1 MKVGVTVN
9 RKNDQKVFLENITV
23 MKKLIIALF
32 IGMSLVACDQ
42 EETLITP
49 SFKESVE
56 FDVVNPEF
64 EVVDALKAENIKNVA
79 EDADFN
85 GTVNL
90 NDIWIEVKMNNSNQA
105 DIAKL
110 NLSMMV
116 DGSEVSLLNEDA
128 FVALENEVTV
138 VPLVKILSEEGRM
151 ELMNKLNNIAAG
163 TDVTDIEMTLTGETF
178 FNEGMSGSVDLDMEM
193 FIRYSF

>member
-1 MKVGVTVN
+1 
-9 RKNDQKVFLENITV
+9 
-23 MKKLIIALF
+23 
-32 IGMSLVACDQ
+32 MSLVACDQ

-49 SFKESVE
+49 SLKESVE

-64 EVVDALKAENIKNVA
+64 EVVDALKSENIKNVA

-85 GTVNL
+85 GNVNVNL
-90 NDIWIEVKMNNSNQA
+90 NDIWIEVKINNSNQA
-105 DIAKL
+105 DIARL
-110 NLSMMV
+110 NLSMMA
-116 DGSEVSLLNEDA
+116 DGNEVSLLNEDA
-128 FVALENEVTV
+128 FVALENKVTI

-151 ELMNKLNNIAAG
+151 ELMNKLNNITAG
-163 TDVTDIEMTLTGETF
+163 TDETDIEMTLSGETF